1 MGFKVST
8 YKDIMLSTETRLRL
22 EAIAAKIAT
31 CEEVSFEE
39 MQWAQKWSDHN
50 RSAASILSKARRV
63 AIQGAPKDD
72 SLDEL
77 LHGLDLGDPDPSN
90 HLIGP
95 QDPDTLADWFKAP
108 PWLKND

>member
-1 MGFKVST
+1 
-8 YKDIMLSTETRLRL
+8 MLSTETRLRL
-22 EAIAAKIAT
+22 EGIAEKIT
-31 CEEVSFEE
+31 NSQEVSFEE
-39 MQWAQKWSDHN
+39 MQWAQKWADHN

-63 AIQGAPKDD
+63 SIQGRPEEG

-95 QDPDTLADWFKAP
+95 QSPDSLANWFKAP